1 MRVGNRAI
9 YLLWRNGIYA
19 SDFVRDLKGVKV
31 VNVYLQEEVN
41 FKDLLEASNFV
52 EKLPAF
58 ALAQVNRV
66 TLGDLNIYQVLVY
79 CFDDEVD
86 VNEYID

>member
-1 MRVGNRAI
+1 M
-9 YLLWRNGIYA
+9 
-19 SDFVRDLKGVKV
+19 
-31 VNVYLQEEVN
+31 NVYLQEEVN
-41 FKDLLEASNFV
+41 FKDLLEAVKFV

-58 ALAQVNRV
+58 ALTQVNRV
-66 TLGDLNIYQVLVY
+66 TLGDLNIFQVLVY

>member
-9 YLLWRNGIYA
+9 CLLWRNGIYA

-41 FKDLLEASNFV
+41 FKDLLEVGNFV
-52 EKLPAF
+52 GKLPAF
-58 ALAQVNRV
+58 ALTQVNCV

>member
-41 FKDLLEASNFV
+41 FKDLLKASNFV